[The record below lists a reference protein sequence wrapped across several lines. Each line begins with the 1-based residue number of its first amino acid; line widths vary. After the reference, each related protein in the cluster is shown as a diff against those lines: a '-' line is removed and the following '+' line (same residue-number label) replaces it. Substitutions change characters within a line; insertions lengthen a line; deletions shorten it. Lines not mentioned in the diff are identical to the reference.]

1 MVVFPLQ
8 QKKKKKKILQVIMT
22 VKTESRE
29 VFGGS

>member
-8 QKKKKKKILQVIMT
+8 QKTKKTKTVIMT